1 MKFQNKSRSRG
12 GGLLVNYVGMLLGL
26 EANNKKQDDD
36 RHLQRCFL
44 QMRNIYT
51 HEPEFPDGFVF
62 TAE

>member
-1 MKFQNKSRSRG
+1 M
-12 GGLLVNYVGMLLGL
+12 VNYVGMLLGL

-44 QMRNIYT
+44 QMRNIYA
-51 HEPEFPDGFVF
+51 HETEFPGGFVF